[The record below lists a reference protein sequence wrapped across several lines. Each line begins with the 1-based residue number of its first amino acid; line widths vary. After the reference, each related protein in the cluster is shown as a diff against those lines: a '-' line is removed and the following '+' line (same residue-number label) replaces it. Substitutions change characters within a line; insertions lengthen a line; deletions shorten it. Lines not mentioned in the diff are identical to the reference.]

1 MYTMEILSPENFHC
15 VQIIYFIALG
25 GWLGHLK
32 LVKAVDS
39 YCNRYAQSL
48 CFVLM
53 NHNCSGFTNPP
64 PLPCFTF
71 SILFFIDGLRLGWW
85 WCWRLVVGVL
95 AASACSDHSFVSM
108 QMYFS
113 FNLVPQLI
121 VFTASHITPK
131 KLNLLDSEKKYSSHK
146 LFDSV
151 LTRPFPK
158 KKITRSLQDQ
168 KPRGQHVKC

>member
-1 MYTMEILSPENFHC
+1 
-15 VQIIYFIALG
+15 
-25 GWLGHLK
+25 
-32 LVKAVDS
+32 
-39 YCNRYAQSL
+39 
-48 CFVLM
+48 M
-53 NHNCSGFTNPP
+53 NHNCSRFTNTP

-85 WCWRLVVGVL
+85 WRWRLVVGVF

-131 KLNLLDSEKKYSSHK
+131 KLNLLDSEKKYMCGSHNLIQYSQDCCLRK
-146 LFDSV
+146 NFKE
-151 LTRPFPK
+151 P
-158 KKITRSLQDQ
+158 TRSNAMKLGTFSWAPQTTRLLLGSSLSLSKRDLIQ
-168 KPRGQHVKC
+168 YNKYLLFS